1 MPALARKS
9 IGAQRNPESEKAI
22 LKAAADLLEEEGLGK
37 FSIEAVAR
45 RARAGKPTIYRWWP
59 DKTAL
64 LLAVYAELK
73 DELVLPDTGSLE
85 GDIVAFLGNLFG
97 FWRGRAG
104 AIFRSVLAESQ
115 TDEAA
120 RAALTTYHATR
131 RQQLAAVFG
140 RSHGGTQ
147 PTEEQ
152 AELIAEVVVAYAFS
166 QLLMGGIGENEA
178 EWRRLAR
185 MITGDK

>member
-1 MPALARKS
+1 MPVTARKS

-22 LKAAADLLEEEGLGK
+22 LKAAADLLEQEGLGK

-64 LLAVYAELK
+64 LLAVYAGLK
-73 DELVLPDTGSLE
+73 DELLLPDTGSLE
-85 GDIVAFLGNLFG
+85 GDIVAFLDNLFA

-120 RAALTTYHATR
+120 RAALTSYHATR
-131 RQQLAAVFG
+131 RQHLAAMFG
-140 RSHGGTQ
+140 RSHGGRTPTQ
-147 PTEEQ
+147 EQ
-152 AELIAEVVVAYAFS
+152 AELIAELVVAYAFS
-166 QLLMGGIGENEA
+166 QLLMGSIGENKA
-178 EWRRLAR
+178 EWRRLAQLVAS
-185 MITGDK
+185 GN

>member
-1 MPALARKS
+1 MPVLARKS

-104 AIFRSVLAESQ
+104 AIFRSVLAEIADRSG
-115 TDEAA
+115 
-120 RAALTTYHATR
+120 RAGSAHHLSRDPPPAPGGGVRTR
-131 RQQLAAVFG
+131 ASRHRADAG
-140 RSHGGTQ
+140 TGGTD
-147 PTEEQ
+147 
-152 AELIAEVVVAYAFS
+152 
-166 QLLMGGIGENEA
+166 
-178 EWRRLAR
+178 R
-185 MITGDK
+185 